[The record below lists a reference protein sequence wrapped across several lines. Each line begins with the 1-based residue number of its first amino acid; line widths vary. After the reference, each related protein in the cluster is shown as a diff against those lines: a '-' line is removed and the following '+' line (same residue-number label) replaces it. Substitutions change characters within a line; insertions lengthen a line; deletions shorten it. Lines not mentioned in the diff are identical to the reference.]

1 MKAHE
6 IRQMSEEELQKRILE
21 EKENLSNLR
30 FQKVMGQLE
39 NPMKIGH
46 IRKDIA
52 RMNTILRERAMQP
65 SKAEATQETSKS

>member
-6 IRQMSEEELQKRILE
+6 IRQMSGEELQKRILE

-39 NPMKIGH
+39 NPMKIGQ

-52 RMNTILRERAMQP
+52 RMNTILRER
-65 SKAEATQETSKS
+65 ELHTVNVEVTQEPSTN